1 MSTHEEDVLGK
12 AYDSRLMR
20 RLLGYL
26 RPYRR
31 QVALAVAA
39 IIGHST
45 LQLAPPYFTKVAI
58 DRYIPAG
65 DLAGLGMVAALYLV
79 ALVGA
84 FALEYL
90 QTWMMQVI
98 GQQIMFDMRMQVVTH
113 LQRLDLR
120 FYDRN

>member
-79 ALVGA
+79 AQIAFLLAIAFFVYLVWRDRVNEKAGKP
-84 FALEYL
+84 
-90 QTWMMQVI
+90 
-98 GQQIMFDMRMQVVTH
+98 VTVEV
-113 LQRLDLR
+113 
-120 FYDRN
+120 